1 METTRNNLPQP
12 INVYFNKLSTYLET
26 KLYFFGSV
34 QRIDYLEKE
43 SDIDT
48 VIFTDNMESM
58 LSKIQNFLNIDRR
71 RLNSFVSTEIKTGR
85 VHNGYKVMYNGDD
98 IDFKF
103 ELLIYDSNCKQE
115 MLDFYETV
123 NNIPTYAS
131 ILLLLLKYLK
141 RYYVISADTYFA
153 LKKKVFKLVLHNPWQ
168 FVVLSY

>member
-71 RLNSFVSTEIKTGR
+71 RINSFVSTEIITGR
-85 VHNGYKVMYNGDD
+85 VHNGYKVMYSGDD

-131 ILLLLLKYLK
+131 ILLLLLKYHL
-141 RYYVISADTYFA
+141 
-153 LKKKVFKLVLHNPWQ
+153 LH
-168 FVVLSY
+168 F